1 MNILIATACAA
12 LTLAM
17 AGSAFAD
24 GRVTATLDTPQAAHA
39 KIIAGSALWD
49 CDGAT
54 CVANGQPEDT
64 AGLGACRDLARKVGR
79 ISAYAGDRKPLD
91 DGALTKCNKSAAAT
105 APVTTAASR

>member
-12 LTLAM
+12 FTLAM

-24 GRVTATLDTPQAAHA
+24 GRVTATLDSPQSAQARLIVGPAA
-39 KIIAGSALWD
+39 WN
-49 CDGAT
+49 CEGAT

-79 ISAYAGDRKPLD
+79 ISSYVSDARTLD
-91 DGALTKCNKSAAAT
+91 AAALAKCNKSAAVSV
-105 APVTTAASR
+105 PVTAASR